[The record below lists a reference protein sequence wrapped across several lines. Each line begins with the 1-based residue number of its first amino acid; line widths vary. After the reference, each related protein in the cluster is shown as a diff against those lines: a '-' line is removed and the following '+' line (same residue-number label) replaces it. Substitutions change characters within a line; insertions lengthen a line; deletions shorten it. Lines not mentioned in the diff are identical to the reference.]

1 MSPLKVKKLAFTAIF
16 MSLAVTTIVIDVFVG
31 FLRPMYFFMLM
42 VALVTLQIV
51 VDHSRRAKINHTIF
65 IIGLIVTIVAF
76 VLKAFDNVACMPESI
91 LQGHA
96 LWHVLSAAASL
107 CMYLFYY
114 SENEKPLDFEIVQ
127 EPEPMEELQE
137 ETQTMLPFVITEE
150 HEKMLTKQIQK
161 FDPTEFLAKHYD
173 FETKKLRS
181 V

>member
-1 MSPLKVKKLAFTAIF
+1 
-16 MSLAVTTIVIDVFVG
+16 
-31 FLRPMYFFMLM
+31 M

-51 VDHSRRAKINHTIF
+51 VDHSKHAKISHAVF
-65 IIGLIVTIVAF
+65 IIGLIVTVAAF
-76 VLKAFDNVACMPESI
+76 ILKAFDKAVCMPESI

-114 SENEKPLDFEIVQ
+114 SESDKPLDFEI
-127 EPEPMEELQE
+127 EPESEPMELQE

-150 HEKMLTKQIQK
+150 HEKILTKQIQK
-161 FDPTEFLAKHYD
+161 FDPTEFLAKHYN
-173 FETKKLRS
+173 FETKTLRS